1 MSDLIEQFAARHFV
15 LNNISEVRQ
24 RRHVKVLRGF
34 EEWLAPTPLLSES
47 PEQVRQWMT
56 EQVQGGMHVNTVR
69 FHLNMLRPFWRW
81 AWEAGHLSADSWLRL
96 KDVKPP
102 RGATSHSEPKP
113 YTRKEITELWRAI
126 EERWPL
132 ATPLQV
138 DRWNRRHQLK
148 RATPWSVM
156 GRHGRRLQTEAIV
169 SLALYCG
176 LRRSEI
182 YNLGIDDLHPDNAY
196 IVVRGKRVDHQEK
209 VRKVP
214 YTDAAREAVTRW
226 LEYRKS
232 LFIKTH
238 RSVWLCLRKPRDR
251 EPMYETQFN
260 SLLKLFGYELHRL
273 RHTCA
278 TERLRA
284 GMPLEAVQRLL
295 GHATIQ
301 QTLGYAEIIARDVQ
315 KHAERS
321 DEEFMRAVGKPK
333 RARVAA

>member
-1 MSDLIEQFAARHFV
+1 MDLIEQFAARHFV
-15 LNNISEVRQ
+15 LNNISEIRQ
-24 RRHVKVLRGF
+24 RRHVRVLRDYDA
-34 EEWLAPTPLLSES
+34 WLGETPLLSAT
-47 PEQVRQWMT
+47 PEQVREWMT
-56 EQVQGGMHVNTVR
+56 MQVANGLHVNTVR

-81 AWEAGHLSADSWLRL
+81 AWEAGHLDADSWLRL

-102 RGATSHSEPKP
+102 RGATGHSLPNP
-113 YTRKEITELWRAI
+113 YTRKEIAELWRKI
-126 EERWPL
+126 EDKHPL

-138 DRWNRRHQLK
+138 DRWNRRNQLK

-169 SLALYCG
+169 ALALYCG
-176 LRRSEI
+176 LRRTEI
-182 YNLGIDDLHPDNAY
+182 YNLGLDDLHPDNAY

-238 RSVWLCLRKPRDR
+238 RTVWLCLRPPRAR

-260 SLLKLFGYELHRL
+260 SLLRQYGYELHRL

-295 GHATIQ
+295 GHASIQ
-301 QTLGYAEIIARDVQ
+301 QTLGYAEVVARDVQ
-315 KHAERS
+315 QHAERS
-321 DEEFMRAVGKPK
+321 DEDFMKAVGKPRGNR
-333 RARVAA
+333 RAA